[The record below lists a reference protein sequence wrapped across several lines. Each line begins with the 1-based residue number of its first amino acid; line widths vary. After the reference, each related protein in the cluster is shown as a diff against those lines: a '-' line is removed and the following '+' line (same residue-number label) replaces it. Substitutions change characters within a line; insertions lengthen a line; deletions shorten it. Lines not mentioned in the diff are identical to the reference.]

1 MSKNADYD
9 PKLEALKI
17 ILDAR
22 RHEIDLVWKRG
33 LFFWGFVA
41 LAAAG
46 TGHAFATDRFELAAV
61 SSGLGAVLAFGSY
74 LVARGSKHWQ
84 ETWELRAEI
93 AERAVIGSVFG
104 SSPRGSSLKRLHKE
118 TTNISSIK
126 KRTISMIIDKRFTG
140 PARFSV
146 SKIYI
151 IICLMKV
158 LIFILSLLSSL
169 FLYADINLNHNF
181 SFSKFT
187 FIFFTI
193 FIVASFLFCL
203 CTFGRSGIRKARPV
217 QIEPIPSAPV

>member
-46 TGHAFATDRFELAAV
+46 TGHTFANERFELAAV

-104 SSPRGSSLKRLHKE
+104 SSPRGNSLKRLHKE
-118 TTNISSIK
+118 ATNISDIK
-126 KRTISMIIDKRFTG
+126 KRRSISNAIDKRFIG

-151 IICLMKV
+151 IVCLMKV
-158 LIFILSLLSSL
+158 ILFILALISSL
-169 FLYADINLNHNF
+169 FF
-181 SFSKFT
+181 
-187 FIFFTI
+187 
-193 FIVASFLFCL
+193 
-203 CTFGRSGIRKARPV
+203 
-217 QIEPIPSAPV
+217 